1 MKTFGL
7 SLEKDAGFSK
17 LIVITAAMLSGTI
30 FSPAVFMGVLTAQ
43 VSGVFFLFL
52 LLNRPVNISSSIL
65 FLNLDEILFA
75 LVQV

>member
-43 VSGVFFLFL
+43 VSRVFYFYYSI
-52 LLNRPVNISSSIL
+52 VQSISVAQ
-65 FLNLDEILFA
+65 FYF
-75 LVQV
+75 